1 MMAIDRECNRPCLI
15 VECES
20 RSMVGMW
27 FLLELTILVVAR
39 KPLLKLL
46 LSLTQIMQ

>member
-1 MMAIDRECNRPCLI
+1 
-15 VECES
+15 
-20 RSMVGMW
+20 MVGMW

-46 LSLTQIMQ
+46 LSLLEEVEQLREERRQLLR